1 MTKNYDMTIDVDWAG
16 TQEQRVGQVPP
27 EIGEQEFEITK
38 ITTGVQKQ
46 GENLH
51 EPFVN
56 LLCTQ
61 MSGEFPGTRSTFKF
75 IGFGKKIGKRGTAQI
90 GETKAFIAD
99 IGRSDIFEQGTF
111 NPEELLGTTFIAN
124 VAHSTNPKTGQTAVW
139 LNQPRKS
146 AQYAAEQYGAVQGAP
161 AYSEE
166 SVSSTMSDI
175 SAIDAGFTVVD
186 LPVPANRAVPHA
198 PVAQRQAAAPAPA
211 VEPRPAIPRRMRP
224 TPQG

>member
-1 MTKNYDMTIDVDWAG
+1 MTKNYDMTIDVDWAS

-139 LNQPRKS
+139 LNQPRTIVQPLNS
-146 AQYAAEQYGAVQGAP
+146 AGFV
-161 AYSEE
+161 EE
-166 SVSSTMSDI
+166 HM
-175 SAIDAGFTVVD
+175 SAIDAGYTD
-186 LPVPANRAVPHA
+186 LPAPVSSPVAT

>member
-1 MTKNYDMTIDVDWAG
+1 MTKNYDMTFDVDWAG
-16 TQEQRVGQVPP
+16 TQEQRVGQIPP

-75 IGFGKKIGKRGTAQI
+75 IGFGKKVGKRGTAQI

-99 IGRSDIFEQGTF
+99 IGRSDIFEQGAF
-111 NPEELLGTTFIAN
+111 NPEELIGTAFIAN
-124 VAHSTNPKTGQTAVW
+124 VAHSLNPKTGQTAVW
-139 LNQPRKS
+139 LNQPRKIV
-146 AQYAAEQYGAVQGAP
+146 QEMNAAGFV
-161 AYSEE
+161 EE
-166 SVSSTMSDI
+166 PMSV
-175 SAIDAGFTVVD
+175 IDAGFTD
-186 LPVPANRAVPHA
+186 LPAVAPASITQVRLA
-198 PVAQRQAAAPAPA
+198 PSAPAPS

-224 TPQG
+224 TTQG

>member
-1 MTKNYDMTIDVDWAG
+1 MTKNYDMTFDVDWAG

-27 EIGEQEFEITK
+27 EIGEQEFEIVDL
-38 ITTGVQKQ
+38 TTGVQKQ
-46 GENLH
+46 GENLQ

-56 LLCTQ
+56 LLCKQ

-75 IGFGKKIGKRGTAQI
+75 LGFGKKIGKRGTSQI

-99 IGRSDIFEQGTF
+99 IGRSDIFDQSAF
-111 NPEELLGTTFIAN
+111 QPEELLGTTFIAN
-124 VAHSTNPKTGQTAVW
+124 VAHSINAKTGQLGVW
-139 LNQPRKS
+139 LNQPRTI
-146 AQYAAEQYGAVQGAP
+146 VQP
-161 AYSEE
+161 LNS
-166 SVSSTMSDI
+166 
-175 SAIDAGFTVVD
+175 AGFVAEHMATIDVEHTD
-186 LPVPANRAVPHA
+186 LPAPVSFPVAA

>member
-99 IGRSDIFEQGTF
+99 IGRSDIFAQGTF
-111 NPEELLGTTFIAN
+111 NPEELLGTAFIAN

-139 LNQPRKS
+139 LNQPRTI
-146 AQYAAEQYGAVQGAP
+146 VQP
-161 AYSEE
+161 LNS
-166 SVSSTMSDI
+166 
-175 SAIDAGFTVVD
+175 AGFVAEHMATIDVEHTD
-186 LPVPANRAVPHA
+186 LPAPVSFPVAA

>member
-1 MTKNYDMTIDVDWAG
+1 MTNNYDMTIDVDWAG

-61 MSGEFPGTRSTFKF
+61 VSGEFPGTRSTFKF

-111 NPEELLGTTFIAN
+111 NPQELLGTTFIAN
-124 VAHSTNPKTGQTAVW
+124 VAHSANPKTGQTAVW
-139 LNQPRKS
+139 LNQPRAIMQPLNS
-146 AQYAAEQYGAVQGAP
+146 AGFV
-161 AYSEE
+161 EE
-166 SVSSTMSDI
+166 HMA
-175 SAIDAGFTVVD
+175 AIDVEHID
-186 LPVPANRAVPHA
+186 LPA
-198 PVAQRQAAAPAPA
+198 PVSRPVATAPQAPAPA

>member
-56 LLCTQ
+56 LLCIQ

-99 IGRSDIFEQGTF
+99 IGRSDIFDQAAF
-111 NPEELLGTTFIAN
+111 NPEELLGTAFIAN

-139 LNQPRKS
+139 LNQPRTI
-146 AQYAAEQYGAVQGAP
+146 VQP
-161 AYSEE
+161 LNS
-166 SVSSTMSDI
+166 
-175 SAIDAGFTVVD
+175 AGFVEEHIATIDVEHTD
-186 LPVPANRAVPHA
+186 LPAPVSFPVAA

>member
-139 LNQPRKS
+139 LNQPRTTTQPLNS
-146 AQYAAEQYGAVQGAP
+146 AGFV
-161 AYSEE
+161 EE
-166 SVSSTMSDI
+166 HMSV
-175 SAIDAGFTVVD
+175 IDAGYTD
-186 LPVPANRAVPHA
+186 LPAPVSFPMAA